1 MRYRDKME
9 QITAV
14 PKMKY
19 TLMVKNILL
28 ILKINAEPVICIKN
42 IEKHATDM
50 LASYMLLLK

>member
-9 QITAV
+9 QITVV

-28 ILKINAEPVICIKN
+28 ILKINTEPVIWVKKMIG
-42 IEKHATDM
+42 
-50 LASYMLLLK
+50 